1 MLKAYHTRKSLN
13 SLEFSHCL
21 KEGTMWWM
29 IEVWRSDKGL
39 TLKTSASESLY
50 SGQFTLSTQLMIS
63 KLPSSSIRIVS
74 IHKFYIGITKSMA
87 KTFHHTILGL
97 PSVMH
102 LQCVLCLTC
111 KPEKK
116 KFGLSVIR
124 AYDLCP
130 NGLTSC
136 KGITQCRFG
145 WTDIEMVACN
155 LVGDKNNNC

>member
-1 MLKAYHTRKSLN
+1 MGVLQDTVIPSN
-13 SLEFSHCL
+13 
-21 KEGTMWWM
+21 
-29 IEVWRSDKGL
+29 KGL
-39 TLKTSASESLY
+39 TLETSASESLY

-116 KFGLSVIR
+116 KLIHVHVTIINDQSQELIITWSLHLPHIPVTAFSQT
-124 AYDLCP
+124 DL
-130 NGLTSC
+130 
-136 KGITQCRFG
+136 
-145 WTDIEMVACN
+145 
-155 LVGDKNNNC
+155 